1 VICVTP
7 VTPDLSE
14 LLVGLLQVR
23 GFPQV
28 LVGVQVDVGVVLPL
42 RRVAVAL
49 LALLQALWV
58 RLLVVLLALPVRL
71 VRVEVRVLQVVAVV
85 EPGGGV
91 GARRPQRTSPTCECE
106 PAAWTGGRSAPPSHS
121 LEAVDVVRSEEA
133 VEVDGVFSSGGHGAQ
148 VLFALADHRP
158 LQQAGALQGQL

>member
-1 VICVTP
+1 MKVGSTTLDRSMPGRTCFSRVQIRDLFSSDTVSRSCEEGICVTP

-23 GFPQV
+23 RFPQV

-91 GARRPQRTSPTCECE
+91 T
-106 PAAWTGGRSAPPSHS
+106 
-121 LEAVDVVRSEEA
+121 
-133 VEVDGVFSSGGHGAQ
+133 
-148 VLFALADHRP
+148 
-158 LQQAGALQGQL
+158 